1 MGDAMN
7 IEHPASSIG
16 HISPAVHR
24 WRMAFFGLVI
34 LLAGVIIGIAL
45 TLSWLCYPHRP
56 RMPGPEFAAE
66 TMLYRLEPYLHLSP
80 EQTKKMQPL
89 LRKHMQK
96 LQQMREDIR
105 TEIGEQLRQMNTE
118 ISSILDEHQKQLWRE
133 HLQPL
138 EGQLRPGP
146 GGPGGPQRRGF
157 PGAPRGPGPYRRRG
171 GNGSF
176 GEGSPEQGWPS
187 QGRD

>member
-7 IEHPASSIG
+7 IEDPASSIG

-45 TLSWLCYPHRP
+45 TLSWLCYPHRT

-66 TMLYRLEPYLHLSP
+66 TMLHRIEPYLHLSP

-105 TEIGEQLRQMNTE
+105 TEITEQLRQMNTE

-133 HLQPL
+133 HLQRL

-146 GGPGGPQRRGF
+146 GGPGGPQRQGF
-157 PGAPRGPGPYRRRG
+157 PGAPRGPGPHRRRG

-176 GEGSPEQGWPS
+176 GENPSPVT
-187 QGRD
+187 RDP